1 MVVLRIVDG
10 PIAKATLMAQA
21 LVVHQSPDSLSW
33 FSLMLQRL
41 LLSSEHASVLASIVL
56 CFALADVEHIVQVVL
71 AQAARVRVT
80 TTTTQPLADFAT
92 APQRPFFDRSHHR

>member
-21 LVVHQSPDSLSW
+21 LVAHQSPDSLSW
-33 FSLMLQRL
+33 LSLMLQRL

-80 TTTTQPLADFAT
+80 TTTQPLADFAT